1 MVPCVVALDS
11 MHIAP
16 ATIVS
21 MSSPQGLGVL
31 CTPAGCIQVDVLI
44 RSALLAVSGI
54 VGVLAALSYLSDA
67 RDAYLEERC
76 RVRDEVDA
84 LETFRERVRALPTD
98 GPTQATPG
106 APTALATQSKTGVE
120 PVREAY
126 RETVMAVDHYDE
138 DYGESLEEHLHSEF
152 GPDVANAV
160 ASSDSLPPGLQS
172 GLVAAA
178 EGCISEREAFLD
190 DLAAEMDGVE
200 SAAGRLHS
208 IDDALADVREEPRIA
223 SFDDLV
229 ARWRRL
235 DRLESACLEVVEDRR
250 ACLRS
255 RDGFDLAAYL
265 YSSCGPPY
273 PVVAAAASLAGNVRA
288 ERRRTTDMLTR
299 VV

>member
-1 MVPCVVALDS
+1 MVPYVVALDS

-67 RDAYLEERC
+67 RDSYLEERR
-76 RVRDEVDA
+76 RVRAEANA
-84 LETFRERVRALPTD
+84 LETFVERVRALPAD
-98 GPTQATPG
+98 SPPQATPG
-106 APTALATQSKTGVE
+106 APTALATQSTTGVE

-126 RETVMAVDHYDE
+126 RETMMAVDHYEE
-138 DYGESLEEHLHSEF
+138 DYDESLAENMRSEF

-160 ASSDSLPPGLQS
+160 LGSDSLPPGLQS

-178 EGCISEREAFLD
+178 EGCIAEREAFLD
-190 DLAAEMDGVE
+190 RLAAEMGDVE
-200 SAAGRLHS
+200 SAAGPLHS
-208 IDDALADVREEPRIA
+208 IDDALSDIVAEPRIA
-223 SFDDLV
+223 PFDDLV
-229 ARWRRL
+229 DRWRRL
-235 DRLESACLEVVEDRR
+235 DRLETACTEVVEDRR
-250 ACLRS
+250 ACLRN
-255 RDGFDLAAYL
+255 RDAFDLAAYL
-265 YSSCGPPY
+265 YSSVGPPY
-273 PVVAAAASLAGNVRA
+273 PVLAAAASLTGDIRE